1 MGALV
6 YKNLQHFVR
15 LLRGLIVKILVPA
28 IMIRTSSSRA
38 FVALRERGREATFQE
53 GSLYCLLSLRC
64 TLSVILTEERSF
76 NFQRREDNT
85 CLTHGVVHPVT

>member
-38 FVALRERGREATFQE
+38 FVALGERGREATSE
-53 GSLYCLLSLRC
+53 EESL
-64 TLSVILTEERSF
+64 
-76 NFQRREDNT
+76 
-85 CLTHGVVHPVT
+85 